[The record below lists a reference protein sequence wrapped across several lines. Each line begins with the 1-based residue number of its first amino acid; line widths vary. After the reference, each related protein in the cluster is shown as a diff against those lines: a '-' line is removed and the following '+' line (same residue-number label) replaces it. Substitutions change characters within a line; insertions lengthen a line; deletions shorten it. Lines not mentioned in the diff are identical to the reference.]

1 MTVKMINYIWRRYH
15 RPEFINPLCPKS
27 VIDCSAIRKY
37 FKIYQFWTL
46 GHNGLMTALF
56 MHASILGIVTFIN
69 KALISKRVKKGK
81 LVNVE
86 TRSSLTS
93 RHNFLV

>member
-15 RPEFINPLCPKS
+15 RPEFINPLCPKF
-27 VIDCSAIRKY
+27 VIGCNAIRKY

-46 GHNGLMTALF
+46 GHNALF
-56 MHASILGIVTFIN
+56 MHASILGIVTLIN
-69 KALISKRVKKGK
+69 KALISRCVKKVK

-86 TRSSLTS
+86 TRSSSTS